1 MLVGCCGIK
10 RFRLIYPWEMEAQT
24 DGRECK
30 PSRAINHSRAA
41 LPALRLCRSPHSQ
54 RDRCSSLELCPCP
67 IPWGGQTY
75 HSPGVLHPGIIPA
88 VLPARHSPEQGP
100 TPGGDRGTKLQA
112 QQVSHFPSLL
122 SHIQGNVTPL
132 GSFLEKRGSTVAAG
146 MSLPV
151 SRRIR
156 DRTTCLELTLK
167 DGCLAKLSTAQGD
180 PNGLLMSFQQDKGAS
195 LTPLHLPERDH
206 Q

>member
-1 MLVGCCGIK
+1 MGDGSPD
-10 RFRLIYPWEMEAQT
+10 RWEGVQAQPG
-24 DGRECK
+24 DKSQQGSSAC
-30 PSRAINHSRAA
+30 S
-41 LPALRLCRSPHSQ
+41 ALRLCRSPHSQ

-67 IPWGGQTY
+67 IPWGGHTY

-112 QQVSHFPSLL
+112 QQVSHFLSLL
-122 SHIQGNVTPL
+122 SHIQGNVTLL

-167 DGCLAKLSTAQGD
+167 DGCLAKLSIAQGD
-180 PNGLLMSFQQDKGAS
+180 PNGLLMSFHQDKGAS

>member
-1 MLVGCCGIK
+1 MLLPW
-10 RFRLIYPWEMEAQT
+10 RFAAPLACRLLWDQTLQADLSMGDGSPDRWEGVQAQPG
-24 DGRECK
+24 DKSQQGSSVC
-30 PSRAINHSRAA
+30 S
-41 LPALRLCRSPHSQ
+41 ALRLCWSPHSQ

-146 MSLPV
+146 MSLPSV
-151 SRRIR
+151 S
-156 DRTTCLELTLK
+156 
-167 DGCLAKLSTAQGD
+167 
-180 PNGLLMSFQQDKGAS
+180 
-195 LTPLHLPERDH
+195 
-206 Q
+206 